1 MFSRSMRRAVASVL
15 ALAALAATT
24 APAAGAAP
32 AGAARLPA
40 SVALVDCSPAKH
52 RAVFR
57 GRMTR
62 VSGSERMGMRFVL
75 LERTGSAGFEPV
87 TAPGL
92 GRWRRSRP
100 GVRAFGYRQ
109 GVRGLAE
116 NAVYRMRVDFRW
128 WSSTSE
134 VVGGV
139 RRRSRACR
147 QFQALP
153 NLRAR
158 VLDAGATSVAGV
170 VRYWVRVANRGTA
183 AVSETKVRLTVDGDV
198 VDTRA
203 VPSLAPGA
211 QRRIGFRGPA
221 CRSTVEV
228 RADPDAE
235 IVELSEADNAQQIAC
250 ADLTRR

>member
-1 MFSRSMRRAVASVL
+1 MFSRSMRRAVASML
-15 ALAALAATT
+15 ALAALAAMT

-52 RAVFR
+52 RASFR
-57 GRMTR
+57 GRMTQ

-75 LERTGSAGFEPV
+75 LERSGSAGFEPV

-100 GVRAFGYRQ
+100 GVRAFAYRQ

-116 NAVYRMRVDFRW
+116 NTVYRMRVDFRW
-128 WSSTSE
+128 WASTGE
-134 VVGGV
+134 VVRGG
-139 RRRSRACR
+139 RRRSRPCR
-147 QFQALP
+147 QFGALP

-158 VLDAGATSVAGV
+158 VLEAAATSVAGV

-183 AVSETKVRLTVDGDV
+183 AVSAAKVRLTVDGDV

-203 VPSLAPGA
+203 VPSLAAGA
-211 QRRIGFRGPA
+211 QRRIRFRGPA

-235 IVELSEADNAQQIAC
+235 IVELSEADNEQQIAC
-250 ADLTRR
+250 ADLRLR